1 MHVQKIHNYCADI
14 RNASDVRYGK
24 NVREDASI
32 ESVRLGQRLSRVVL
46 DYILYLYVS
55 VRG

>member
-1 MHVQKIHNYCADI
+1 MTLAHVYMKHHDALYILLVLRVFDQ
-14 RNASDVRYGK
+14 DV
-24 NVREDASI
+24 I